1 MPRTDVRDSWIIPAL
16 ATHISEERLTLLAEH
31 PPTSHWEAIVEREW
45 LTDKALVAIVSE
57 HFGMRTAP
65 LEALGP
71 HSRELIP
78 EALAR
83 RYSVLCTGS
92 GDGWIEIASANP
104 NDLDCE
110 RAIGFATGRR
120 VRMLLASPLVIA
132 SRIDEL
138 YRPENVVERLLENVS
153 ANYQVESIEDYDGSG
168 MEING
173 EGEAERPI
181 MRLVDYILAEG
192 IAQRSSDIHIEAE
205 EVEVAVRYRID
216 GVLRQVMTLPRSVG
230 IPLVSRIKIM
240 SGLDIADRLRP
251 QDGRARVAVNGVPVD
266 LRISTLP
273 ATHGEKVVV
282 RILDQR
288 AMVLSLEKMGLGAIE
303 LEQLRTLLDLREGFV
318 LVTGPT
324 GSGKT
329 TTLYSV
335 LRRVQ
340 ERKVNIITVEDP
352 VEYRI
357 PGIVQVQ
364 VHEKA
369 GLTFASALRSILRQD
384 PDVVLLGEIRDRE
397 TAGIAVQA
405 ALTGHLV
412 LSTLH
417 TIDAASSITRLA
429 DIGVDNYKIAAALK
443 GVVAQRL
450 VRRLCPAC
458 RRPSESPISGR
469 LRHWIP
475 EGSTVMEPVGCSE
488 CSNTGYRGRLSVVEI
503 LTVTHEIERLIA
515 ASEPTIRINAAAREA
530 GMRSLWDSAVAHV
543 LTGTTS
549 LDEVIRVLDIPR
561 DEVASAR
568 APVPTPVAVPVV
580 RKAIRESAGHVAGEV
595 ERKALVQVG
604 GAAFELLDTDL
615 PDEDITQDGRIT
627 VLLVDDEEPL
637 RKALRDVLE
646 DEGFRVFEAADGAQA
661 IEQVDKRVP
670 DVVVLDLMLPQ
681 VDGYEVLRML
691 RARETTLNTRVIVLT
706 AHGDEESEVRVFRAG
721 ADDFLAKPFRPRAL
735 SARIRALAGRE

>member
-1 MPRTDVRDSWIIPAL
+1 
-16 ATHISEERLTLLAEH
+16 
-31 PPTSHWEAIVEREW
+31 
-45 LTDKALVAIVSE
+45 
-57 HFGMRTAP
+57 
-65 LEALGP
+65 
-71 HSRELIP
+71 
-78 EALAR
+78 
-83 RYSVLCTGS
+83 
-92 GDGWIEIASANP
+92 
-104 NDLDCE
+104 
-110 RAIGFATGRR
+110 
-120 VRMLLASPLVIA
+120 
-132 SRIDEL
+132 
-138 YRPENVVERLLENVS
+138 
-153 ANYQVESIEDYDGSG
+153 
-168 MEING
+168 
-173 EGEAERPI
+173 
-181 MRLVDYILAEG
+181 
-192 IAQRSSDIHIEAE
+192 
-205 EVEVAVRYRID
+205 
-216 GVLRQVMTLPRSVG
+216 MTLPRSVG